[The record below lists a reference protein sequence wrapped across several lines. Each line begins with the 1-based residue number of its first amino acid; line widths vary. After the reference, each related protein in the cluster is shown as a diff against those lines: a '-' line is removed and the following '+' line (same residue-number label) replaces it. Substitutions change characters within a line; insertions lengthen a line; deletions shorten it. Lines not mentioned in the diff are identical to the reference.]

1 MKINFTQRLA
11 RGLMSLLFVAG
22 FAFAAQ
28 AQERTV
34 SGNVTS
40 GESNEGLPGVNVIVK
55 GTTVGTVT
63 DIEGNYR
70 IQVPQSADSLS
81 FSFIGFADQTV
92 GIGNQSTVDVV
103 MGADVAELSEVVVT
117 AIGIE
122 QSRRQLGYAVQEV
135 DGEAVAKA
143 NETNLVNALN
153 SKVAGVNVYGSSGA
167 PGASANIR
175 IRGNTSITGSNSPL
189 FVVDG
194 IPINNDTYSSSAVGG
209 VDQSNR
215 AIDINPADIK
225 SLTVLKGAAA
235 TVLYGIRAANGAIII
250 TTKKGALNTK
260 PEVTFSTSWEVNEIN
275 KTMDLQSEYSQG
287 RNGAYSGPLTRDLWS
302 WGAPISELEFDGA
315 TDYPYDRNGNLVPAG
330 EGNGTP
336 ARAYDPYDFFVR
348 GLVTDNN
355 VSVRGGTAGTTYYLS
370 AGYLSNRGI
379 VPNSEFDRI
388 SLKTTLSTKI
398 TEKLTAGV
406 SATYVNSGG
415 VRQER
420 GSNLRGVMLGL
431 IRNSPTF
438 DLGNGQSGQAAAD
451 DPSTYLVPDGS
462 QRSYRQGIYDNPYWV
477 VNKNFSTDEVNRV
490 FGYANLQ
497 YEILPSLN
505 VSYKLGLD
513 QFSDNRKA
521 RIGIVPFPAAFG
533 GPTAGS
539 FNPGEV
545 DYDDVFQRDLNSDLI
560 LTFNKELS
568 SDLYIDAIVGHN
580 FFWQYY
586 RRFGLDGN
594 ALSVP
599 DFFHISNTTPAN
611 AQEVVSEKKVSGVYG
626 QVNLGYRDFLFLNL
640 SARNDWSSTLPEG
653 SNSFF
658 YPAASVG
665 FEFTQA
671 LGISDN
677 NILPYGKIRASYGQ
691 VGNDAPVYATASYY
705 ARTSVT
711 GDGFTDGLEFPILGV
726 NAFEQDGTLGN
737 NTLRP
742 ETTTTFEIGA
752 ELRFLRNRLGIDFT
766 YYNSETTDQIIP
778 ADISAASGFLS
789 RVQNAGL
796 VTNEGIEV
804 VLTGSPVR
812 TNNFQWDIVANF
824 TKYENIVEVI
834 TADSSVTNILMSG
847 FTSTSSRAIQG
858 EPFGVLF
865 GDRLQRVE
873 DATSP
878 YNGQLIVG
886 PEGFPLT
893 AVESGIIGDPNP
905 DWIMG
910 ITNTFTYKGLSLSAL
925 IDIRKG
931 GDIWNGTY
939 GIAQY
944 FGRTQHSADFRGEA
958 GEGVIIGGVV
968 ADGDGGYVPNTQQVD
983 LNNDAIGSAA
993 NRWTRY
999 GFGTLGEENIE
1010 DASWVRLRQVRLTY
1024 SLPQSLMDN
1033 VRGFS
1038 GVDIALTGRNL
1049 LLFTGYKGIDP
1060 ETNLVGTT
1068 QGENGFG
1075 LEYFNNPN
1083 VRGYGI
1089 NLTLTF

>member
-1 MKINFTQRLA
+1 MRITSTRCLA
-11 RGLMSLLFVAG
+11 RGFMSLLFVVG

-28 AQERTV
+28 AQRTV
-34 SGNVTS
+34 SGTVTS
-40 GESNEGLPGVNVIVK
+40 DESNEGLPGVNVVVK

-70 IQVPQSADSLS
+70 LQVPETTESLS
-81 FSFIGFADQTV
+81 FSFIGFADQV
-92 GIGNQSTVDVV
+92 VALDNRSTVDVV
-103 MGADVAELSEVVVT
+103 MGADVEQLSEVVVT

-122 QSRRQLGYAVQEV
+122 QSKRQLGYAVQEV
-135 DGEAVAKA
+135 DGEAIAKA

-153 SKVAGVNVYGSSGA
+153 GKVAGVNVYGSSGA

-175 IRGNTSITGSNSPL
+175 IRGNTSITGNNSPL

-235 TVLYGIRAANGAIII
+235 TVLYGIRAANGAVII
-250 TTKKGALNTK
+250 TTKKGTLNTK

-275 KTMDLQSEYSQG
+275 KTMDLQSQYSQG
-287 RNGAYSGPLTRDLWS
+287 RNGAYRGPLTRDLWS

-315 TDYPYDRNGNLVPAG
+315 TDYPYDRNGNLVPQG
-330 EGNGTP
+330 EGNGMP
-336 ARAYDPYDFFVR
+336 AQAYDPYDFFVR

-355 VSVRGGTAGTTYYLS
+355 VSVRGGTAATTYYLS

-420 GSNLRGVMLGL
+420 GSNLRGIMLGL
-431 IRNSPTF
+431 IRNAPTF

-451 DPSTYLVPDGS
+451 DPSTYLLPDGT

-490 FGYANLQ
+490 FGFANLQ

-521 RIGIVPFPAAFG
+521 RIGIVPAPG
-533 GPTAGS
+533 GGAY
-539 FNPGEV
+539 NPGEV

-560 LTFNKELS
+560 LTFNKEINS
-568 SDLYIDAIVGHN
+568 NVYVDAIVGHN

-594 ALSVP
+594 SLSVP
-599 DFFHISNTTPAN
+599 DFFHISNATPAN
-611 AQEVVSEKKVSGVYG
+611 AEEVISEKKVSGLYG
-626 QVNLGYRDFLFLNL
+626 QVNVGLYDFLFVNL

-658 YPAASVG
+658 YPAVSVG
-665 FEFTQA
+665 FEFTEA

-677 NILPYGKIRASYGQ
+677 NILPYGKIRGSYGQ

-705 ARTSVT
+705 ERTAVT
-711 GDGFTDGLEFPILGV
+711 GDGFTDGLNFPLLGV
-726 NAFEQDGTLGN
+726 NAFEQDGDLGN
-737 NTLRP
+737 TNLKP
-742 ETTTTFEIGA
+742 ETTTTWEIGT

-766 YYNSETTDQIIP
+766 YYNSKTTDQIIP
-778 ADISAASGFLS
+778 VDISASSGFL
-789 RVQNAGL
+789 RRIQNAGL
-796 VTNEGIEV
+796 VTNTGIEV

-812 TNNFQWDIVANF
+812 TNAFQWDIIANF
-824 TKYENIVEVI
+824 TKYENIVERI
-834 TADSSVTNILMSG
+834 SPDLDNILLSG
-847 FTSTSSRAIQG
+847 FTSTSSRAIEG

-886 PEGFPLT
+886 PEGFPLP

-910 ITNTFTYKGLSLSAL
+910 ITNTFTYKGLALSAL
-925 IDIRKG
+925 IDIRQG
-931 GDIWNGTY
+931 GDIWNGSY

-944 FGRTQHSADFRGEA
+944 FGRTQNSADLRGEA

-968 ADGDGGYVPNTQQVD
+968 ADGDGGYAPNTQQVD
-983 LNNDAIGSAA
+983 LNNDAIGSDA

-999 GFGTLGEENIE
+999 GFGTLGEENVE

-1033 VRGFS
+1033 VRGIS
-1038 GVDIALTGRNL
+1038 GVDVALTGRNL

-1075 LEYFNNPN
+1075 LEYFNNPGIL
-1083 VRGYGI
+1083 GYGF
-1089 NLTLTF
+1089 NLTVTF

>member
-1 MKINFTQRLA
+1 MKANFTQRLA
-11 RGLMSLLFVAG
+11 RGTLGTLFVVCFTLTAW
-22 FAFAAQ
+22 AQ
-28 AQERTV
+28 NRV
-34 SGNVTS
+34 SGTVTS
-40 GESNEGLPGVNVIVK
+40 AETNESLPGVNVVVK
-55 GTTVGTVT
+55 GTTTGTVT
-63 DIEGNYR
+63 DIDGNYSLD
-70 IQVPQSADSLS
+70 VPDGQNTLQ
-81 FSFIGFADQTV
+81 FSFIGFTAKEV
-92 GIGNQSTVDVV
+92 EVNGQSTIDIA
-103 MGADVAELSEVVVT
+103 MAPDIQSLQEVVVT

-122 QSRRQLGYAVQEV
+122 QDKRQLGYAVQEV

-175 IRGNTSITGSNSPL
+175 IRGNTSITGNNSPL

-215 AIDINPADIK
+215 AIDINPQDIK

-235 TVLYGIRAANGAIII
+235 TVLYGIRAANGAVII

-260 PEVTFSTSWEVNEIN
+260 PEVTVSSSWEVNEIN
-275 KTMDLQSEYSQG
+275 RFMDLQEEYSQG
-287 RNGAYSGPLTRDLWS
+287 RDGVYRGPLTRDLWS
-302 WGAPISELEFDGA
+302 WGAPISELEFDGD
-315 TDYPYDRNGNLVPAG
+315 TDYPYDRNGNLVPVG
-330 EGNGTP
+330 EGNGIP
-336 ARAYDPYDFFVR
+336 ARAYDNINNFFVR
-348 GLVTDNN
+348 GLVADNN
-355 VSVRGGTAGTTYYLS
+355 ISVRGGTAGTTYYLS
-370 AGYLSNRGI
+370 AGYLTNRGI
-379 VPNSEFDRI
+379 IPNSEFNRI

-406 SATYVNSGG
+406 SATYINSGG

-431 IRNSPTF
+431 IRNAPTF
-438 DLGNGQSGQAAAD
+438 DLGNGKTGQEAAD
-451 DPSTYLVPDGS
+451 DPSTYVLPDGS
-462 QRSYRQGIYDNPYWV
+462 QRSYRQGIYDNTYWV
-477 VNKNFSTDEVNRV
+477 VNKNYTTDEVNRV

-497 YEILPSLN
+497 YELLPSLN
-505 VSYKLGLD
+505 ISYKLGLD
-513 QFSDNRKA
+513 QYSDNRKA
-521 RIGIVPFPAAFG
+521 RIGIVPFPPAFG

-545 DYDDVFQRDLNSDLI
+545 NYDDVFQRDLNSDLI

-568 SDLYIDAIVGHN
+568 PNLYIDAVVGHN
-580 FFWQYY
+580 FFWEYY

-599 DFFHISNTTPAN
+599 DFYHISNTTPAN
-611 AQEVVSEKKVSGVYG
+611 AEEVVSERKVAGVYG
-626 QVNLGYRDFLFLNL
+626 QVNFGFRDFLYLNV
-640 SARNDWSSTLPEG
+640 SARNDWSSTLPSED
-653 SNSFF
+653 NSFF
-658 YPAASVG
+658 YPAASLG
-665 FEFTQA
+665 FEFTEA

-737 NTLRP
+737 NELKP
-742 ETTTTFEIGA
+742 ETTTTLELGA
-752 ELRFLRNRLGIDFT
+752 ELRFLQNRLGIDFT
-766 YYNSETTDQIIP
+766 YYNSKTTDQIIP
-778 ADISAASGFLS
+778 VDISASSGFLS
-789 RVQNAGL
+789 RIQNAGL
-796 VTNEGIEV
+796 VTNEGYEV

-812 TNNFQWDIVANF
+812 TNAFQWDIVANF
-824 TKYENIVEVI
+824 TQYENIVERI
-834 TADSSVTNILMSG
+834 SPDLTNISLSG
-847 FTSTSSRAIQG
+847 FVGTSSRAIKG
-858 EPFGVLF
+858 EPYGVLF
-865 GDRLQRVE
+865 GERLQHVE
-873 DATSP
+873 DPNSP
-878 YNGQLIVG
+878 YNGELIIG
-886 PEGFPLT
+886 PEGFPLP

-905 DWIMG
+905 DWLLG
-910 ITNTFTYKGLSLSAL
+910 VTNTLTYKGLALSAL
-925 IDIRKG
+925 IDIRQG
-931 GDIWNGTY
+931 GDVWNGTY

-958 GEGVIIGGVV
+958 GDGVIIKGVV
-968 ADGDGGYVPNTQQVD
+968 ADGEGGYVPNTQQVD
-983 LNNDAIGSAA
+983 LNNNAIGSAA

-999 GFGTLGEENIE
+999 GFGTLGEENVE

-1024 SLPQSLMDN
+1024 SLSQSVMDN
-1033 VRGFS
+1033 IRGVE
-1038 GVDIALTGRNL
+1038 GIDIALTGRNL

-1060 ETNLVGTT
+1060 ETNLIGTT

-1075 LEYFNNPN
+1075 LDYFNNAN
-1083 VRGYGI
+1083 TQGYGV
-1089 NLTLTF
+1089 NLTVTF

>member
-1 MKINFTQRLA
+1 MRMNFTQRLA
-11 RGLMSLLFVAG
+11 RGTLGTWLAVCLSLTVW
-22 FAFAAQ
+22 AQ
-28 AQERTV
+28 DQAVNGT
-34 SGNVTS
+34 VTS
-40 GESNEGLPGVNVIVK
+40 VDNDEALPGVNVIVK

-70 IQVPQSADSLS
+70 INVPADADSLN
-81 FSFIGFADQTV
+81 FSFIGFAEQTV
-92 GIGNQSTVDVV
+92 PINGRSTVDVS
-103 MGADVAELSEVVVT
+103 MSSDTKQLSEVVVT

-122 QSRRQLGYAVQEV
+122 QTKRQLGYAVQEI
-135 DGEAVAKA
+135 DGESVAKA

-175 IRGNTSITGSNSPL
+175 IRGNTSITGNNSPL

-235 TVLYGIRAANGAIII
+235 TVLYGIRAANGAVII
-250 TTKKGALNTK
+250 TTKKGALSTK
-260 PEVTFSTSWEVNEIN
+260 PEVTVSTSWEVNEIN
-275 KTMDLQSEYSQG
+275 KTLDLQTEYSQG
-287 RNGAYSGPLTRDLWS
+287 RNGVYRGPLTQDLWS
-302 WGAPISELEFDGA
+302 WGAPISELEFDGD
-315 TDYPYDRNGNLVPAG
+315 TSYPFDRRGNLVPTG
-330 EGNGTP
+330 EGNGVP
-336 ARAYDPYDFFVR
+336 AVGYDAYDLFIR
-348 GLVTDNN
+348 GLVSDNN
-355 VSVRGGTAGTTYYLS
+355 VSVRGGTESVTYYLS
-370 AGYLSNRGI
+370 AGYLNNQGI
-379 VPNSEFDRI
+379 IPNSEFDRV
-388 SLKTTLSTKI
+388 SLKSTLSAKI

-406 SATYVNSGG
+406 SATYINSGG

-431 IRNSPTF
+431 IRNAPTF
-438 DLGNGQSGQAAAD
+438 DLGNGLSGQEAAD
-451 DPSTYLVPDGS
+451 NPDTYLLPSGI

-477 VNKNFSTDEVNRV
+477 VNKNFTTDEVNRV

-497 YEILPSLN
+497 YELLPSLN

-521 RIGIVPFPAAFG
+521 RIGIVPAPG
-533 GPTAGS
+533 GGAYS
-539 FNPGEV
+539 PGEV

-560 LTFNKELS
+560 LTFNKELTP
-568 SDLYIDAIVGHN
+568 DLYIDAVVGHN
-580 FFWQYY
+580 YFWTYY

-611 AQEVVSEKKVSGVYG
+611 AEEVVSEKKVNGVYG
-626 QVNLGYRDFLFLNL
+626 QVNLGYRDFLYLNL

-653 SNSFF
+653 ENSFF
-658 YPAASVG
+658 YPAASLG
-665 FEFTQA
+665 LEFTEA

-705 ARTSVT
+705 ERTAVT
-711 GDGFTDGLEFPILGV
+711 GDGFTDGLDFPILGV
-726 NAFEQDGTLGN
+726 NAFEQDGDLGN
-737 NTLRP
+737 TNLKP
-742 ETTTTFEIGA
+742 ETTTTWELGA
-752 ELRFLRNRLGIDFT
+752 ELRFFQNRLGVDFT
-766 YYNSETTDQIIP
+766 YYNSETEDQIIP
-778 ADISAASGFLS
+778 VDISAGSGFLR

-796 VTNEGIEV
+796 VTNEGYEV
-804 VLTGSPVR
+804 VLTVAPVR
-812 TNNFQWDIVANF
+812 TEAFQWDIITNF
-824 TKYENIVEVI
+824 TQYENIVERI
-834 TADSSVTNILMSG
+834 SPDLDNILLSG
-847 FTSTSSRAIQG
+847 FTSTSSRAIEG
-858 EPFGVLF
+858 EPFGVLW
-865 GDRLQRVE
+865 GGRLQRVE
-873 DATSP
+873 DPASP
-878 YNGQLIVG
+878 NNGELIIG
-886 PEGFPLT
+886 PEGFPLP

-910 ITNTFTYKGLSLSAL
+910 ITNTFTYKGLALSAL
-925 IDIRKG
+925 IDIRQG
-931 GDIWNGTY
+931 GDVWNGTY

-944 FGRTQHSADFRGEA
+944 FGRTEHSAAFRGEA
-958 GEGVIIGGVV
+958 GDGVIIDGVV

-983 LNNDAIGSAA
+983 LNNNAIGTAA
-993 NRWTRY
+993 NRWVRY
-999 GFGTLGEENIE
+999 GFGTLGEENVE

-1033 VRGFS
+1033 VRGIS

-1049 LLFTGYKGIDP
+1049 LLFTGYRGIDP
-1060 ETNLVGTT
+1060 ETNLIGTT

-1075 LEYFNNPN
+1075 LDYFNNPN
-1083 VRGYGI
+1083 TRGYGV
-1089 NLTLTF
+1089 NLTVTF